1 MKIIFLSFVSLFSQT
16 MYVELNRLWLG
27 TAGKSVTERFNMKVF
42 AKIINSIGPAF
53 LSAVDKF
60 YSNIIV
66 ADIQDFLLIFER
78 TVQNDKILLEQLNTL
93 RDTATAHSSNIP
105 AGGHQFYLR
114 HTNKFTR
121 KMLTKFVFW
130 IMDVGRIQIVRK
142 EIAFDLNK
150 TCKFY
155 SKHLES
161 SLRTMNE

>member
-1 MKIIFLSFVSLFSQT
+1 

-27 TAGKSVTERFNMKVF
+27 TVGKSVIERFNMKVF

-53 LSAVDKF
+53 LSALDTF

-78 TVQNDKILLEQLNTL
+78 TVVNDKILLEQLNTL

-105 AGGHQFYLR
+105 VGGHQFYLR